1 MPTPNINVNAPDTST
16 VLPKLGL
23 LSITFGILGILSVAG
38 EFAILWYGWSGHEN
52 WLLSIAFLFLP
63 WIALGSAVL
72 GILFGKDGILEKGN
86 NRILSMIGLLIS
98 LLPFFLC
105 CLLLAFFVVGSGG
118 LMGYGFLIPNQLG
131 FS

>member
-1 MPTPNINVNAPDTST
+1 MSTSNVGVNARGASPT
-16 VLPKLGL
+16 LPKFGL
-23 LSITFGILGILSVAG
+23 FSIAFGILGILSVIG
-38 EFAILWYGWSGHEN
+38 EFAILWYGWSGYEN

-86 NRILSMIGLLIS
+86 NRILGAIGLLIS

-118 LMGYGFLIPNQLG
+118 LMSF
-131 FS
+131 